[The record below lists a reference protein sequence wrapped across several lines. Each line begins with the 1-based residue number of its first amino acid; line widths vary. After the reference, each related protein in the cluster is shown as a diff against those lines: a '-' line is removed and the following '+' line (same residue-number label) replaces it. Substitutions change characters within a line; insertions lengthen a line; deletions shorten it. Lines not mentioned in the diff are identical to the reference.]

1 MAFPL
6 SQTAPYV
13 AYFLFGR
20 TLSIAPHRLVDLA
33 CPRFDAAVEVDGVVK
48 AGVSEKVDD
57 HLTASA
63 MMANDYQWLIRWQD
77 IGARWDLRH
86 RNMQGAL

>member
-1 MAFPL
+1 MRRD
-6 SQTAPYV
+6 
-13 AYFLFGR
+13 FLFGR

-33 CPRFDAAVEVDGVVK
+33 SAGIDAAAEVDCVVK

-63 MMANDYQWLIRWQD
+63 MMANDYQ
-77 IGARWDLRH
+77 
-86 RNMQGAL
+86 